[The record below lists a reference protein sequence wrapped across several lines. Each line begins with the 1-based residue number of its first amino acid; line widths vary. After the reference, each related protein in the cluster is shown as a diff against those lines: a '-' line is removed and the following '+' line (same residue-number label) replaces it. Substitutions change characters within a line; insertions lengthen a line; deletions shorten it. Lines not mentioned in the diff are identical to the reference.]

1 MEYVTIPKSEY
12 DYLVTQ
18 AKLMKFINRYRPT
31 LAEDADTREY
41 SITVSE
47 NGIIDTLR
55 YGKDIECIDLAIKD
69 IREMQ
74 KVFWIWEPTEI
85 YAGRTIEEILNEFFS
100 EDDCKEILKDNLY
113 GEVDLNEKFPVKED
127 IGSFAIEKTVKELLD
142 EMVVFPDIVLS
153 AYP

>member
-1 MEYVTIPKSEY
+1 MEYLRISKSEY

-18 AKLMKFINRYRPT
+18 TKLMKFINWYRPT
-31 LAEDADTREY
+31 LAEDADTGEY

-85 YAGRTIEEILNEFFS
+85 YAGRTIEEILNEFFN